1 LTGLITATGLLS
13 DSAGHV
19 DADAQVKTA
28 NDEVVL
34 NIPAGTVIVD
44 SNNARV
50 GSLTQA
56 VATAPP
62 AAPAGETIVSAFSL
76 GPDGTQFSPSIGL
89 ALKIDSA
96 KVPANT
102 PLTKLYMAF
111 HDGTKWVKIDAT
123 LDETAKTL
131 TAPIG
136 HFTNFAVIAQAA
148 AAPTPPPAPPVAA
161 DAIVTPSAPGGLT
174 ANVDE
179 SGAVSLHWEVTSPN
193 ENGFMIERA
202 QDKDFEVGEAEFHVA
217 AGTTSFTDITVAA
230 GKDYFYRVLAVTGI
244 GHSPP
249 SNVVSVSIKAPE
261 PPPTTPATPT
271 TPPTSTTAPAT
282 PTTPASPVTPVTPS
296 TNWGLIIG
304 IVVAAI
310 VVAVL
315 VVAVTRKKAPAK

>member
-1 LTGLITATGLLS
+1 
-13 DSAGHV
+13 
-19 DADAQVKTA
+19 VKTA

-56 VATAPP
+56 VSAAPP
-62 AAPAGETIVSAFSL
+62 AAPAGETIVSAVSM
-76 GPDGTQFSPSIGL
+76 GPAGTQFSPAIGIT
-89 ALKIDSA
+89 LKIDTA
-96 KVPANT
+96 KLPANT
-102 PLTKLYMAF
+102 PLTKLYMAS

-131 TAPIG
+131 SASVG
-136 HFTNFAVIAQAA
+136 HFTDFAIIAQAV
-148 AAPTPPPAPPVAA
+148 AAPTPPPAPPTPA
-161 DAIVTPSAPGGLT
+161 DQIVTPSAPGGLT

-179 SGAVSLHWEVTSPN
+179 SGAVSLHWAVTSPN

-202 QDKDFEVGEAEFHVA
+202 QDKDFEIGEAEFHVA

-230 GKDYFYRVLAVTGI
+230 GKDYFYRVLAVTGV
-244 GHSPP
+244 GHSGP
-249 SNVVSVSIKAPE
+249 SNVVSVSIKAPA
-261 PPPTTPATPT
+261 PAPTTPVTPAPTTPATP
-271 TPPTSTTAPAT
+271 A
-282 PTTPASPVTPVTPS
+282 PTTPSTPTAPVTPATS

-304 IVVAAI
+304 VIAAAV

-315 VVAVTRKKAPAK
+315 VITLTRKKAPAK